1 VNSRWGQILAIAG
14 AVAIVVTGTIIVV
27 RSNDTEPGT
36 QTYATAT
43 AYAEVGG
50 GGLSRASSV
59 PRTARRLHPQ
69 TSTVDSGC
77 RLGQGPGT
85 LAEVPP
91 AVTQRVNRAWEQIEK
106 WLAANAPETAATLA
120 PPAIPVS
127 IASLQRQIGVPLPP
141 ELIASLL
148 RHDGTHSTARAASW
162 LPGFY
167 RPLSTAAIA
176 QRAESMCDVL
186 ESNGFDGSVGTWWH
200 GQVIPIAADTST
212 GIVLLDQRPGQLGRL
227 GSHSEGSDMRFG
239 HLPATFAELL
249 EATSNAL
256 RTGTVVFEHY
266 RPKVVDRRLEW
277 DIR

>member
-1 VNSRWGQILAIAG
+1 
-14 AVAIVVTGTIIVV
+14 
-27 RSNDTEPGT
+27 
-36 QTYATAT
+36 
-43 AYAEVGG
+43 
-50 GGLSRASSV
+50 
-59 PRTARRLHPQ
+59 
-69 TSTVDSGC
+69 
-77 RLGQGPGT
+77 

-91 AVTQRVNRAWEQIEK
+91 AVTQRVNQAWEQIEK

-120 PPAIPVS
+120 PPAMPVS

-148 RHDGTHSTARAASW
+148 RHDGAGTNTRAAFW
-162 LPGFY
+162 LPGSY
-167 RPLSTAAIA
+167 RPLSTAAIV

-186 ESNGFDGSVGTWWH
+186 ESNGFDTTWWH
-200 GQVIPIAADTST
+200 GQVIPIAADNST

-227 GSHSEGSDMRFG
+227 GSHSEAADMRFG

-249 EATSNAL
+249 ETTFNAL

-277 DIR
+277 DIK